1 MAARMIFWVLG
12 AMLFYLVSLWPS
24 LQFAA
29 FADNTR
35 VHLLFLAACA
45 ILFFVFRVLAKR
57 AAGGDPATPPG
68 DQAST
73 P

>member
-12 AMLFYLVSLWPS
+12 AILFYLVALWPS

-57 AAGGDPATPPG
+57 AAGGDAAPPH
-68 DQAST
+68 DQESA

>member
-12 AMLFYLVSLWPS
+12 AIMFYLVSLWPS

-35 VHLLFLAACA
+35 VHLLFLTACA
-45 ILFFVFRVLAKR
+45 VLFFVFRVLAKH
-57 AAGGDPATPPG
+57 AQSGGDSSAAPRE
-68 DQAST
+68 
-73 P
+73 

>member
-12 AMLFYLVSLWPS
+12 AILFYLVSLWPS

-45 ILFFVFRVLAKR
+45 VLFFVFRLLAR
-57 AAGGDPATPPG
+57 HAAGSDTGGPP
-68 DQAST
+68 SE
-73 P
+73 

>member
-12 AMLFYLVSLWPS
+12 AILFYLVSLWPS

-35 VHLLFLAACA
+35 VHLLFLTACA
-45 ILFFVFRVLAKR
+45 ILFFVFRLLAKHVPS
-57 AAGGDPATPPG
+57 GDDSSAPP
-68 DQAST
+68 QQ
-73 P
+73 

>member
-12 AMLFYLVSLWPS
+12 AIMFYLVSLWPS

-29 FADNTR
+29 FAGNTR

-45 ILFFVFRVLAKR
+45 VLFFLFRVLAKR
-57 AAGGDPATPPG
+57 AQTSDGPAAPPH
-68 DQAST
+68 Q
-73 P
+73 

>member
-12 AMLFYLVSLWPS
+12 AILFYLVSLWPS

-45 ILFFVFRVLAKR
+45 ILFFVFRLLAR
-57 AAGGDPATPPG
+57 HVSGSDPAAPPRE
-68 DQAST
+68 
-73 P
+73 

>member
-12 AMLFYLVSLWPS
+12 AILFYLVSLWPS

-35 VHLLFLAACA
+35 VHLLFLTACGV
-45 ILFFVFRVLAKR
+45 LFFVFRLLAR
-57 AAGGDPATPPG
+57 HAQSGDSSAPPRE
-68 DQAST
+68 
-73 P
+73 

>member
-12 AMLFYLVSLWPS
+12 AILFYLVSLWPS

-45 ILFFVFRVLAKR
+45 VLFFVFRLLAKR
-57 AAGGDPATPPG
+57 VAGGDAAAPPNE
-68 DQAST
+68 
-73 P
+73 

>member
-12 AMLFYLVSLWPS
+12 AIMFYLVSLWPS
-24 LQFAA
+24 LQFAG

-45 ILFFVFRVLAKR
+45 VLFFLFRLLAKR
-57 AAGGDPATPPG
+57 VQTSDGPTAPPR
-68 DQAST
+68 Q
-73 P
+73 

>member
-12 AMLFYLVSLWPS
+12 AILFYLVALWPS

-57 AAGGDPATPPG
+57 AAGGDPAAPPHE
-68 DQAST
+68 
-73 P
+73 